1 MPRIPAAEAA
11 PNRENDIV
19 RKFLIAIAG
28 LVVVLAA
35 VAVYFVVN
43 IDMVVKSRIERT
55 GSRIAQVPV
64 TVGSVDI
71 SLASRTATLND
82 LVIANPPG
90 FSVEPAVRLGS
101 IVATIDVGDG
111 SITNVRATEPSIR
124 VEGPAGR
131 TNIDVLRGNAR
142 ASAGP
147 ASGPGGSAGGAAG
160 GAGSGDTQ
168 PTAGSPGNGE
178 AAEED
183 GEDEEDAS
191 ETYVIHAIEIER
203 PRATVHLEG
212 MDEAVALDID
222 RLEFRD
228 LAGTRSEIARQLLD
242 QLTADV
248 KSEVRA
254 RMGEVAAEA
263 IRAELE
269 MRSEELK
276 GRARDALNRLL
287 E

>member
-1 MPRIPAAEAA
+1 
-11 PNRENDIV
+11 V

-55 GSRIAQVPV
+55 GSRIAQVAV

-71 SLASRTATLND
+71 SLASRTATLTD

-90 FSVEPAVRLGS
+90 FSEQPAIRLGG
-101 IVATIDVGDG
+101 ITATIDVGDG
-111 SITNVRATEPSIR
+111 SITSVRVTEPTIR
-124 VEGPAGR
+124 VEGPAKR
-131 TNIDVLRGNAR
+131 TNIDVLRGNAK
-142 ASAGP
+142 ASAEPVGEYGT
-147 ASGPGGSAGGAAG
+147 SVGGSAGGAAVRT
-160 GAGSGDTQ
+160 GSGDTQ
-168 PTAGSPGNGE
+168 PTSGSSRDDESTEKG
-178 AAEED
+178 
-183 GEDEEDAS
+183 GEDEEDSSA
-191 ETYVIHAIEIER
+191 TYVIHAIEIER
-203 PRATVHLEG
+203 PRASVHLDG
-212 MDEAVALDID
+212 MDEAVALDLE

-228 LAGTRSEIARQLLD
+228 LAGTRSDIARQLLD
-242 QLTADV
+242 QLTADI
-248 KSEVRA
+248 KREVRA

-263 IRAELE
+263 IRTELE

>member
-1 MPRIPAAEAA
+1 M
-11 PNRENDIV
+11 

-71 SLASRTATLND
+71 SLASRTATLTD

-90 FSVEPAVRLGS
+90 FSEQPAIRLGS
-101 IVATIDVGDG
+101 ITATIDVGDG
-111 SITNVRATEPSIR
+111 SITSVRATEPSIR
-124 VEGPAGR
+124 VEGPAKR
-131 TNIDVLRGNAR
+131 TNIDVLRGNAK
-142 ASAGP
+142 ASAEPVGQDGT
-147 ASGPGGSAGGAAG
+147 SGGGAAG
-160 GAGSGDTQ
+160 SAGSGDTQ
-168 PTAGSPGNGE
+168 PTSGPSGDGE
-178 AAEED
+178 SAEKG
-183 GEDEEDAS
+183 GEDEENSSA
-191 ETYVIHAIEIER
+191 TYVIHAIEIER
-203 PRATVHLEG
+203 PRASVHLDG
-212 MDEAVALDID
+212 MDEAVALDME

-228 LAGTRSEIARQLLD
+228 LAGTRSDIARQLLD
-242 QLTADV
+242 QLTADI
-248 KSEVRA
+248 KREVRA

>member
-1 MPRIPAAEAA
+1 M
-11 PNRENDIV
+11 

-71 SLASRTATLND
+71 SLASRTATLTD